1 MSFFGNHEW
10 QLIFLFTSLIWI
22 LLLLREI
29 YRFRLLVTQ
38 YGKITIG
45 IVFVL
50 VIIWISLF
58 FYMCYRVSILA
69 GIFSFGILFLAT
81 SVILGI
87 MRVNK
92 SSQNTELYDSVLGK
106 TTEMEAKFEWQEKFK
121 QSIIEKLTKRS
132 DLADILSEYNLN
144 TDFFQKLTDNF
155 YIGNDQKA
163 LKNFS
168 NVNIDQLRAILEMY
182 TRPDWSELDKILGI
196 LRYLRGN

>member
-1 MSFFGNHEW
+1 
-10 QLIFLFTSLIWI
+10 
-22 LLLLREI
+22 
-29 YRFRLLVTQ
+29 
-38 YGKITIG
+38 
-45 IVFVL
+45 
-50 VIIWISLF
+50 
-58 FYMCYRVSILA
+58 
-69 GIFSFGILFLAT
+69 
-81 SVILGI
+81 
-87 MRVNK
+87 
-92 SSQNTELYDSVLGK
+92 
-106 TTEMEAKFEWQEKFK
+106 MEAKFEWQEKFK

>member
-106 TTEMEAKFEWQEKFK
+106 TTEMDAKFEWQEKFK

>member
-1 MSFFGNHEW
+1 M
-10 QLIFLFTSLIWI
+10 
-22 LLLLREI
+22 
-29 YRFRLLVTQ
+29 
-38 YGKITIG
+38 
-45 IVFVL
+45 
-50 VIIWISLF
+50 
-58 FYMCYRVSILA
+58 A